1 MLDRLAPLA
10 HGLRV
15 GIETLLYGFE
25 HVLVLSPRYAAS
37 DSKAWQ
43 ANKCEVA

>member
-15 GIETLLYGFE
+15 PVEALLYGLQ
-25 HVLVLSPRYAAS
+25 HMLSA
-37 DSKAWQ
+37 
-43 ANKCEVA
+43 